1 MMETTFVLKSQHVL
15 EPPGRWT
22 ALRLKELWRYRE
34 LLYIFAWRD
43 VQVRYKQAAL
53 GGAWAIVQ
61 PLVMMAVFTLV
72 FSRIANVATPGV
84 PYPVFAY
91 SGLIAWTLFAT
102 AVGTSAN
109 SIITNANLVSK
120 VNSPSLL
127 IPIGA
132 VLTWAPDFVISSLV
146 LFVIMA
152 IYGIAPAWTAVFLPV
167 VMLAA
172 MIAACSLGVGLSAL
186 NVAYRDVRYIVPFL
200 MQVLLFATPV
210 AYPTTTIPQNL
221 RWLAGLNPMS
231 WVVDFS
237 RWALLGTATSWS
249 VIVLSM
255 TTTLVL
261 LIGGLYYFRRV
272 EHFFA
277 DVI

>member
-1 MMETTFVLKSQHVL
+1 MMDDSHTKRRNVL
-15 EPPGRWT
+15 EPPGRWPT
-22 ALRLKELWRYRE
+22 LRLEDLWSYRE
-34 LLYIFAWRD
+34 LLYVLAWRD

-53 GGAWAIVQ
+53 GGVWAVLQ
-61 PLVMMAVFTLV
+61 PVVMMAIYTFV
-72 FSRIANVATPGV
+72 FSRIANVATPEV

-91 SGLIAWTLFAT
+91 TGLIAWTLFAS

-109 SIITNANLVSK
+109 SIVGNANLVSK

-127 IPIGA
+127 IPVGA

-146 LFVIMA
+146 LFVIMG
-152 IYGIAPAWTAVFLPV
+152 IYGITPAWTAVFLPCL
-167 VMLAA
+167 MLAG

-200 MQVLLFATPV
+200 MQVMLFTTPV
-210 AYPTTTIPQNL
+210 AYPTSSIPQDL

-237 RWALLGTATSWS
+237 RWIFLGTPVSWS
-249 VIVLSM
+249 VAAMSLA
-255 TTTLVL
+255 TTLVL
-261 LIGGLYYFRRV
+261 TISGLYYFRRV